1 MSTQSQTPGA
11 KRASLTPA
19 SLRAGVAR
27 EDITPELGAL
37 LMGYPAPERTATA
50 LRDRLSVTALVI
62 EQAGRLAALLSLDVI
77 VVDDAD
83 VAAIRAGIETRTGIP
98 AENVIVS
105 ATQTHSG
112 PCTLEVWGW
121 SEKDQAYTRMLIE
134 RCIGATAAAH
144 AQLRPVTIG
153 IGTVQSDIGV
163 NRREIAEDHRVVL
176 GVNPWAAY
184 DPTMTVL
191 RIESASGSLATLIHY
206 GAHPTVLPGSSR
218 VISRDWPGVMI
229 DRVEALT
236 KAPAL
241 FVNGAVGDVAPRTNT
256 LGAVGDGETALQEVG
271 TRAAMD
277 AVRAYRAIRDMRD
290 LELAVLG
297 GTFTMPYRSLPPLGE
312 ARRELSA
319 AEADKDKPG
328 PGIMNYRHWQAVVAA
343 HAQPAQDGKAYRQTL
358 LQLGPLAFVPFPG
371 EPFAEI
377 VLRLRQRSPYQHTLC
392 LSTSCGNNGYFPTR
406 ESLHRGGYEVW
417 VARAFGARIVAENI
431 DDVLVR
437 ENLALL
443 RRLCSG

>member
-1 MSTQSQTPGA
+1 MTP
-11 KRASLTPA
+11 TI
-19 SLRAGVAR
+19 LRVGVAR
-27 EDITPELGAL
+27 EDITPEVGAL

-50 LRDRLSVTALVI
+50 LRDRLSVTALVF
-62 EQAGRLAALLSLDVI
+62 ERAGRLAALLSLDVI

-83 VAAIRAGIETRTGIP
+83 VAAIRAGITARTGIP
-98 AENVIVS
+98 AEHVIVC

-112 PCTLEVWGW
+112 PCTLDVWGW
-121 SEKDQAYTRMLIE
+121 SEKDTAYAGMMIE
-134 RCIGATAAAH
+134 RSIRATVSAH
-144 AQLRPVTIG
+144 AQLRPAAIG
-153 IGTVQSDIGV
+153 IGIVQSEVGV
-163 NRREIAEDHRVVL
+163 NRREIAADHRVVL

-184 DPTMTVL
+184 DPVMTVL
-191 RIESASGSLATLIHY
+191 RIDSTSGPLATLIHY

-241 FVNGAVGDVAPRTNT
+241 FVNGAVGDVAPRMNT

-277 AVRAYRAIRDMRD
+277 AMRAHRAIRDMRD
-290 LELAVLG
+290 LELAVLSEA
-297 GTFTMPYRSLPPLGE
+297 FVLPYRPLPPLDE
-312 ARRELSA
+312 ARRELA
-319 AEADKDKPG
+319 ASEADKAKPG
-328 PGIMNYRHWQAVVAA
+328 PGAMNFKHWLAVIDA
-343 HAQPAQDGKAYRQTL
+343 HARPPQAGKLYRQSL
-358 LQLGPLAFVPFPG
+358 IQLGPLAFVPFPG

-377 VLRLRQRSPYQHTLC
+377 VLRLRQSSPYQHTLC
-392 LSTSCGNNGYFPTR
+392 LSTACGNTGYFPTR

-431 DDVLVR
+431 DDVLVQ

-443 RRLCSG
+443 RRLRTS